1 MNRPLEAPRRRS
13 RRKNLLH
20 AAVPAGMACFG
31 AALTVTV
38 PWASAADTPQS
49 AEVDAHRESHQP
61 ATQPTVGLFP
71 GRAATHVA
79 DDRNDPDEV
88 PLPIPAEVSS
98 SDAGDSLIRPAQ
110 GNPYFLGFAAGAYY
124 PPTGEVLDP
133 KMLAGLPAP
142 GSDGRPMETTYG
154 FVMFE
159 KKITV
164 ARIAELESLGA
175 RVLGFHPHHAL
186 KVALHPAALS
196 AVSGHDAVRWIGA
209 PRPWQKRHPVL
220 DSVIETTQNGTPI
233 DVYINVYESD
243 LCDASTSKPVGTM
256 VQGDPGG
263 VVLAVDREDM
273 LPREFMSHGWQQ
285 HALEDLGVEVL
296 GWEES
301 VNAFRARLLPD
312 ALDPVLERDFVLFVD
327 PILPSRLDHDE
338 SMAMVSADHTRVAYD
353 GGTNLAALGGQ
364 IDSGLD
370 YAHQGLSSFYWWGW
384 NMSTSSNPS
393 HTDLCGHGSHV
404 AGTFHGDGAGE
415 SAREGAANGLG
426 WGPTGRFFNIKIFN
440 DSCSSLGSSPTST
453 RLAAMH
459 TSVTDSN
466 GFTTERPHVVNHS
479 YGIPP
484 VGSPWIGTETDA
496 RLFDVDA
503 RNYKQ
508 LHVCSA
514 GNYGSGAST
523 LGQAACAKNVLTVA
537 NVTDYWVSPSGTAGE
552 ISATSSRG
560 PTGDNRWK
568 PNVAAPGR
576 QVQSVN
582 AGTGDQYVN
591 KSGTS
596 MAAPHVAGVAAQMVD
611 QHPSMRYRPEV
622 IGACLMA
629 GATRK
634 DQFNPAT
641 PSTNPTHH
649 LNQYGAGRVDALR
662 SATGDANTALHYW
675 YVDTGTSGYDYVD
688 ITVGPGATRLEVCM
702 WYHEVAAGAG
712 ASKALINDI
721 DMWIDAPPIQFG
733 GNTGEYFG
741 QQSPRDNT
749 EIRQIEDPVPGT
761 WRIKVFP
768 DFAITST
775 SVGVGALISYGE
787 TSPVGTLTSTIDKT
801 YIKPGGIVTVQAE
814 VSNPTG
820 FVASGVVL
828 RGPSGGGVT
837 VSSNGVLLDGS
848 PVDYMDNN
856 DAGETVTLGNL
867 HAGQT
872 REVTW
877 RARYGASEGIK
888 PFQVIPVSDNF
899 TTSPA
904 SRVHT
909 VFVDGTPPSA
919 AGGLTSP
926 SHPTSAWVADPL
938 VDFTWTAPTDNLSGI
953 AGYAWSESL
962 GGSGDPGT
970 TQTLGAVT
978 SHQVALTNYSQGVY
992 FNLRAVD
999 RSGNW
1004 GPIAS
1009 TGPYFVDATA
1019 PTPATG
1025 LYSPS
1030 HTKGAPS
1037 CNDQV
1042 QVFWTPGTDAHS
1054 GLTAVRVRWTNSNS
1068 PEDPNQA
1075 LTIPGF
1081 SVGFTRTLL
1090 RTDLPYYLHVWNE
1103 DAVGNFS
1110 AEAIVGPY
1118 YIPPTASLPYCTAK
1132 VNSLGCTPS
1141 IGATG
1146 FPSLANSTLRV
1157 NCSQVLNKKPGI
1169 LFWGKDSN
1177 ATPFQGAFL
1186 CVKPPTQRGAT
1197 LNSGGSPTG
1206 SDCTGV
1212 FDVPFSSQDLL
1223 NFGVSPGDDVYC
1235 QFWYRDPNDSFTTG
1249 LSNGLRFEV
1258 CN

>member
-1 MNRPLEAPRRRS
+1 MNRPQDPRRHPS
-13 RRKNLLH
+13 RTRALLH
-20 AAVPAGMACFG
+20 STIPAGVACFG
-31 AALTVTV
+31 LAMMASV
-38 PWASAADTPQS
+38 PWASAGDT
-49 AEVDAHRESHQP
+49 HP
-61 ATQPTVGLFP
+61 ATTAGSLQGAQDPFIPPKVGTFP
-71 GRAATHVA
+71 GDDATHVE
-79 DDRNDPDEV
+79 DGWSSSDEV
-88 PLPIPAEVSS
+88 PLPIPARVSP

-110 GNPYFLGFAAGAYY
+110 GNPYFLGFASGPYY
-124 PPTGEVLDP
+124 PPAGEVIDP

-142 GSDGRPMETTYG
+142 GSDGRPMESTYG

-186 KVALHPAALS
+186 RVTFDPDALS
-196 AVSGHDAVRWIGA
+196 AISAHDAVRWVGT
-209 PRPWQKRHPVL
+209 PRAWQKRHPAL
-220 DSVIETTQNGTPI
+220 DAVIGTTQSGTPI

-263 VVLAVDREDM
+263 VVLAVDAEDM

-285 HALEDLGVEVL
+285 HALEDLGVDVL
-296 GWEES
+296 GWEET
-301 VNAFRARLLPD
+301 VNAFRARLLPE
-312 ALDPVLERDFVLFVD
+312 ALELVLEQDFVLFVD

-404 AGTFHGDGAGE
+404 AGTFHGDGAGD

-440 DSCSSLGSSPTST
+440 DSCSSFGSSPTST

-459 TSVTDSN
+459 SSVTDSN

-484 VGSPWIGTETDA
+484 AGSPWIGTETDA

-503 RNYKQ
+503 RVYKQ

-523 LGQAACAKNVLTVA
+523 LGQVACAKNVLTVA
-537 NVTDYWVSPSGTAGE
+537 NVTDYWVAPNGTAGE
-552 ISATSSRG
+552 VYTTSSRG
-560 PTGDNRWK
+560 PTGDDRWK

-576 QVQSVN
+576 QIQSVG
-582 AGTGDQYVN
+582 AGTVDQYVN

-611 QHPSMRYRPEV
+611 RHPGMRYEPQV

-629 GATRK
+629 GALRK
-634 DQFNPAT
+634 DQFIPAT
-641 PSTNPTHH
+641 PSTSSTHH
-649 LNQYGAGRVDALR
+649 LNQYGAGRIDALR
-662 SATGDANTALHYW
+662 SAAGDASSALYFW
-675 YVDTGTSGYDYVD
+675 DIDTGTSGYDFVD
-688 ITVGPGATRLEVCM
+688 LTVDPGATRLEICM
-702 WYHEVAAGAG
+702 WYHELAAGAG

-733 GNTGEYFG
+733 GNTGEYFA
-741 QQSPRDNT
+741 QQSPRDNV
-749 EIRQIEDPVPGT
+749 EMRQIEDPIPGV
-761 WRIKVFP
+761 WRIKLDP
-768 DFAITST
+768 RFAITST
-775 SVGVGALISYGE
+775 SAGVCAIVSYGD
-787 TSPVGTLTSTIDKT
+787 TTPVGTLTSTIDKT

-814 VSNPTG
+814 VGNPSG

-837 VSSNGVLLDGS
+837 VSSNGLLLDGS

-867 HAGQT
+867 HAGQSRT
-872 REVTW
+872 VTW
-877 RARYGASEGIK
+877 RARYGASEGLK

-899 TTSPA
+899 TTSPPA
-904 SRVHT
+904 RSHT
-909 VFVDGTPPSA
+909 VIVDGTPPSA

-926 SHPTSAWVADPL
+926 SHPTSTWVADPL

-962 GGSGDPGT
+962 GGAGDPGT
-970 TQTLGAVT
+970 TQTLGTVN
-978 SHQVALTNYSQGVY
+978 SLQVALTNYSQGVY

-999 RSGNW
+999 NSGNW

-1025 LYSPS
+1025 LYSPT
-1030 HTKGAPS
+1030 HTLGAPS
-1037 CNDQV
+1037 CADQI
-1042 QVFWTPGTDAHS
+1042 QVLWTAGTDAHS
-1054 GLTAVRVRWTNSNS
+1054 GLAAVRVRWSNS
-1068 PEDPNQA
+1068 SAPEDPNQA
-1075 LTIPGF
+1075 LSIPGN
-1081 SVGFTRTLL
+1081 SVGFTRTLV

-1103 DAVGNFS
+1103 DGVGNFS
-1110 AEAIVGPY
+1110 TEAIVGPY

-1157 NCSQVLNKKPGI
+1157 NCTRVLNKKPGI

-1186 CVKPPTQRGAT
+1186 CVKPPTQRGAI
-1197 LNSGGSPTG
+1197 LNSGGSPSG
-1206 SDCTGV
+1206 NDCTGV

-1223 NFGVSPGDDVYC
+1223 NLGVSPGDDVYC